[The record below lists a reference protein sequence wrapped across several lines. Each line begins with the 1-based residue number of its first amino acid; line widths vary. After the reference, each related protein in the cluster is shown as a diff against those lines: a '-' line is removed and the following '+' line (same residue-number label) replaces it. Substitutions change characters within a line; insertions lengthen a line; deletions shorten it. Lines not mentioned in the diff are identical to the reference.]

1 MVDSALLKNS
11 VRVIKTTRNSVTIGT
26 DKPYAQIHNE
36 GGTVK
41 QNITIKA
48 HSRKQK
54 GRTENVKEYKRKRE
68 FKIPKRQ
75 FIGESAILMRRIE
88 RFVQRE
94 ITAILK

>member
-1 MVDSALLKNS
+1 MVDSAGLKNS
-11 VRVIKTTRNSVTIGT
+11 VRVIATTRNSVTIGT

-36 GGTVK
+36 GGVVK

-48 HSRKQK
+48 HSRKRK
-54 GRTENVKEYKRKRE
+54 GRTENVKEHQRKRE
-68 FKIPKRQ
+68 FKIPQRK
-75 FIGESAILMRRIE
+75 FIGESAVLMRRIE